1 MNLQNFSED
10 AGLNE
15 LREQMGAKR
24 IPWESEVD
32 WKLININAM
41 LVPTGL
47 VISPDKIKPAK
58 DGTLDYEGQ
67 KLVVYI
73 RDQTVPSHSS
83 PSQLCKFHVADC
95 ITLEEMRKKGTFKK
109 YVRTTRT
116 DGMFDVNFIEG
127 GKLIE
132 ACVERNLY
140 VCMNCLGKLD
150 YKKYNSFGSLE
161 QNKIKESFDLKEFF
175 ETYGSPIMIEP
186 THTDIT
192 APVNE
197 YPPDWTSSSR
207 CYREKVGWK
216 CEKCYIDFG
225 EEKRFLHVHHINGSK
240 YESTV
245 ENLRALCIGCH
256 AEQFQHEQ
264 IKSKPEYDEFCKWRD
279 SLNPIPC

>member
-1 MNLQNFSED
+1 MNLPDFSKD
-10 AGLNE
+10 AGLNG
-15 LREQMGAKR
+15 LLEQMGAQL
-24 IPWESEVD
+24 IS
-32 WKLININAM
+32 WKSGGNWNSININEI

-47 VISPDKIKPAK
+47 AISQDTIKPAK

-95 ITLEEMRKKGTFKK
+95 ITLEDMRKKGTFKK

-140 VCMNCLGKLD
+140 VCMNCLVKLD
-150 YKKYNSFGSLE
+150 YKE
-161 QNKIKESFDLKEFF
+161 TRESFDLEEFLA
-175 ETYGSPIMIEP
+175 TYGSQIIITPEHDDM
-186 THTDIT
+186 T

-197 YPPDWTSSSR
+197 YPSNWDQISR
-207 CYREKVGWK
+207 FYRKKVGWK
-216 CEKCYIDFG
+216 CEKCGIHLG
-225 EEKRFLHVHHINGSK
+225 EEKRFLHVHHINGLK
-240 YESTV
+240 YERTV
-245 ENLRALCIGCH
+245 ENLCALCIGCH
-256 AEQFQHEQ
+256 AEQFQHAQ
-264 IKSKPEYDEFCKWRD
+264 IKSKPEYNEFCKWRD
-279 SLNPIPC
+279 SPNPIPW

>member
-1 MNLQNFSED
+1 MNLQDFSED

-24 IPWESEVD
+24 IPWKSEVD
-32 WKLININAM
+32 WEPININAM

-47 VISPDKIKPAK
+47 AISPNKIEYAK
-58 DGTLDYEGQ
+58 EGTLEYEGQ

-73 RDQTVPSHSS
+73 RDQTVPRHSPS
-83 PSQLCKFHVADC
+83 SQLCKFHVADC
-95 ITLEEMRKKGTFKK
+95 ITLEDMRKKGTFKK

-150 YKKYNSFGSLE
+150 YKGTR
-161 QNKIKESFDLKEFF
+161 ESFDLEEFLA
-175 ETYGSPIMIEP
+175 TYGTQMTIEP
-186 THTDIT
+186 EHTDHT

-197 YPPDWTSSSR
+197 YPSNWDQISR
-207 CYREKVGWK
+207 FYRKKVGWK
-216 CEKCYIDFG
+216 CEECDIDLG
-225 EEKRFLHVHHINGSK
+225 ENTKFLHVHHINGSK

-279 SLNPIPC
+279 SLNPIPW